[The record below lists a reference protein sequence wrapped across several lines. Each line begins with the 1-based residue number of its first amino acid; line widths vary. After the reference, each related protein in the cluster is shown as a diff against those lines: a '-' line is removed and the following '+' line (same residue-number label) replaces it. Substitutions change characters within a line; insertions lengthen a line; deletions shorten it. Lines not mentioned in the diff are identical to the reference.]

1 MTENIFTAI
10 NKHVHKSL
18 TTIVPT
24 KRQFKKRIERYP
36 LNPFPIFKKLNHLQ
50 LQFFF
55 LGFYLW
61 ILDSASFF
69 CVSLTTKSL
78 SEYYHESIVDVN
90 QGIMYSL
97 FLRVVGSIIFGTIND
112 AFSRKYTYILICTLL
127 CAIQV
132 STPFCKN
139 WHTFLLTRCL
149 FGMILGSSFN
159 VGFVTAN
166 ENLVIDEEHDP
177 LDDKKERVK
186 LNTSLFQSLFQNA
199 YPLGYL
205 IAQGAAT
212 RWASDNVSD
221 WKNLF
226 YFTAALCPVAIIW
239 RFLLPESPKFVEN
252 KNLKLDNKHRDL
264 ETGSI
269 VSGALGSDSFFK
281 GLFKTIGKYWDKLF
295 YQCCIMIAFCYTSHG
310 SQDLFVTL
318 LTSLG
323 YSKEKK
329 SNINIIANVGAI
341 AGGTIGGYVSNY
353 LSIRFTIL
361 IGIVIGCGVIY
372 PWGYVDTYKD
382 LSSFWL
388 QFAVQFGFAN
398 TPRYLHLL
406 NSYGDMPQYATIF
419 IGTAYQVGTL
429 ASAPASTIQSKI
441 AAKNNDN
448 YSATMSIFL
457 AIVFVILFI
466 ITMFGIDNDPI
477 LNEDDSE
484 YQAKFNITNESL
496 EKNSDEEKSPGEVEA
511 IETISSNSIGIQKAL
526 NI

>member
-1 MTENIFTAI
+1 MSFLVPVKNHI
-10 NKHVHKSL
+10 HRSL
-18 TTIVPT
+18 TTIIPT
-24 KRQFKKRIERYP
+24 KKQFRRRLEVYP
-36 LNPFPIFKKLNHLQ
+36 LNPFPIFKKLNNLQ

-61 ILDSASFF
+61 IMDSASFF

-78 SEYYHESIVDVN
+78 GEYYGKSVVQVN

-97 FLRVVGSIIFGTIND
+97 FLRVAGSIIFGIFND
-112 AFSRKYTYILICTLL
+112 AFSRKYTYILICVLL

-132 STPFCKN
+132 ATPFCKTWN
-139 WHTFLLTRCL
+139 TFLMTRCL

-166 ENLVIDEEHDP
+166 ENLVVKEE
-177 LDDKKERVK
+177 EGQSK
-186 LNTSLFQSLFQNA
+186 LNTSVFQSLFQNA

-205 IAQGAAT
+205 IAQGATT
-212 RWASDNVSD
+212 RWASNKVSE

-226 YFTAALCPVAIIW
+226 YFTAALCPVAILW
-239 RFLLPESPKFVEN
+239 RLALPESPVFLEN
-252 KNLKLDNKHRDL
+252 KKLKFNKIENDL
-264 ETGSI
+264 EKDQNEIKISKLASANT
-269 VSGALGSDSFFK
+269 FFK
-281 GLFKTIGKYWDKLF
+281 EMFKTIGQYWNILF
-295 YQCCIMIAFCYTSHG
+295 YQCCMMIAFCYTSHG

-323 YSKEKK
+323 YSKEKR

-341 AGGTIGGYVSNY
+341 AGGTVGGYVSNY

-361 IGIVIGCGVIY
+361 IGIVIGCSVIY
-372 PWGYVDTYKD
+372 PWGYVNTYKD

-398 TPRYLHLL
+398 APRYLHQL
-406 NSYGDMPQYATIF
+406 NNFGNMPEFASIF

-429 ASAPASTIQSKI
+429 VSAPASTIQSKI
-441 AAKNNDN
+441 AASNGND

-457 AIVFVILFI
+457 AIIFVLLFI
-466 ITMFGIDNDPI
+466 IILFGIDNDPI
-477 LNEDDSE
+477 LNEDNKGFVFAVTSAEQVLDGS
-484 YQAKFNITNESL
+484 FDDGIVL
-496 EKNSDEEKSPGEVEA
+496 VD
-511 IETISSNSIGIQKAL
+511 TISSNSL
-526 NI
+526 NKKTDDQLEFKE